1 MKVTQLSRILI
12 IGTGSIANRHH
23 LIAKSLFPEAEICA
37 YSESGNRIEGI
48 RMLRSLAEIENFH
61 PQLSVIANKTNKHLD
76 YAIFL
81 ANLSSHLLLEKPI
94 SIDLSGVDE
103 LLEVRKRNNIKML
116 VGYNLE
122 YLDAYKFIM
131 KLLKEEKIGR
141 ILDVRI
147 EAGQNLE
154 SWRPNRDYR
163 QTVSAKQA
171 DGGGVLRELSH
182 EIHYLINLFGMPNWV
197 FASQAKVSNLEID
210 VMDIAHVILGMNC
223 KRGSEFMATL
233 SLDFVR
239 QDKTRKCII
248 IGTKSTLEW
257 DILAGTINESTG
269 QGRLVRIFSSTNDS
283 ISDTYL
289 REWIDL
295 IEAISLDREPL
306 ASLTVAI
313 NSLEVVLTCE
323 KSHQN
328 RSRVDFLP
336 KKWST

>member
-1 MKVTQLSRILI
+1 MKVAQLSRILI

-37 YSESGNRIEGI
+37 YSESGNQIEGV
-48 RMLRSLAEIENFH
+48 RMLTSLKEIENFL

-94 SIDLSGVDE
+94 SIDLNGIDE
-103 LLEVRKRNNIKML
+103 LLEVRKRNNLKIL

-122 YLDAYKFIM
+122 YLDAFKFI
-131 KLLKEEKIGR
+131 LNFLKEEKVGR
-141 ILDVRI
+141 VLDVRI

-182 EIHYLINLFGMPNWV
+182 EINYLIKLFGIPNWV
-197 FASQAKVSNLEID
+197 FASQAKVSDLEID
-210 VMDIAHVILGMNC
+210 VKDIAHVILGMNS
-223 KRGSEFMATL
+223 KSGSEFMVTL

-239 QDKTRKCII
+239 QDNTRKCIV
-248 IGTKSTLEW
+248 IGTQRTLEW
-257 DILAGTINESTG
+257 DILAGTIKESTG
-269 QGRLVRIFSSTNDS
+269 QSGQICIFSNTNDS
-283 ISDTYL
+283 ISDTYF
-289 REWIDL
+289 REWEDL
-295 IEAISLDREPL
+295 IEAISLDKEPL
-306 ASLTVAI
+306 ASLTIAI

-323 KSHQN
+323 ESHQN

>member
-23 LIAKSLFPEAEICA
+23 LIARRLFPEAEICA
-37 YSESGNRIEGI
+37 YSESGNRIDGI
-48 RMLRSLAEIENFH
+48 RMLRSLTEIENFH

-81 ANLSSHLLLEKPI
+81 ANLNSHLLLEKPI
-94 SIDLSGVDE
+94 SMDLNGVDE
-103 LLEVRKRNNIKML
+103 LLKVRKRNSIKIL

-122 YLDAYKFIM
+122 YLDAFKIIL
-131 KLLKEEKIGR
+131 KLLKEEKVGR
-141 ILDVRI
+141 ILDVQI
-147 EAGQNLE
+147 TAGQNLK

-163 QTVSAKQA
+163 QTVSAKKA

-182 EIHYLINLFGMPNWV
+182 EINYLVNLFGMPSWV
-197 FASQAKVSNLEID
+197 FASEAKVSDLEID
-210 VMDIAHVILGMNC
+210 VMDIAHVILGMKC

-248 IGTKSTLEW
+248 IGTEGTLEW
-257 DILAGTINESTG
+257 DILAGTINESTV
-269 QGRLVRIFSSTNDS
+269 QGKQNLIFNKTNDS
-283 ISDTYL
+283 IANTYL
-289 REWIDL
+289 REWEDL

-306 ASLTVAI
+306 ASLTIAI
-313 NSLEVVLTCE
+313 NTLEVVLTCE
-323 KSHQN
+323 ESSQI